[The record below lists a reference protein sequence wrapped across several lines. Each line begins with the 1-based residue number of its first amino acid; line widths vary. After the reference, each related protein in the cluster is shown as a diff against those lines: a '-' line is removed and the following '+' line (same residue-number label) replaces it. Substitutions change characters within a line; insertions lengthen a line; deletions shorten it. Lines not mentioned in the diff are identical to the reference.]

1 MTSKLKVNLINDGG
15 DNNIITSDGS
25 GVITSSKFKIGQI
38 VNATVGQT
46 DMSNTDGYIGAGC
59 SITPTSTS
67 SKVQI
72 FVDGYVE
79 QTSGSAGNYA
89 ILSLYEDT
97 TNITTLNNAITYQ
110 YTVGARIPFSIN
122 FTRSPST
129 TSAIQYRLYHDETSG
144 GATYR
149 YYQQAWTLMEV
160 LP

>member
-15 DNNIITSDGS
+15 DNNLITSDGS
-25 GVITSSKFKIGQI
+25 GVVTSSKFKIVQI

-46 DMSNTDGYIGAGC
+46 DMANTDGYIGTGC
-59 SITPTSTS
+59 SITPSSTS

-79 QTSGSAGNYA
+79 QTSGSAGNYT
-89 ILSLYEDT
+89 ILGLREDT
-97 TNITTLNNAITYQ
+97 TDIATLSNALTYQ
-110 YTVGARIPFSIN
+110 YTVGARVPFSIN
-122 FTRSPST
+122 FIRSPST
-129 TSAIQYRLYHDETSG
+129 TSAIQYRLYNDETSG

-149 YYQQAWTLMEV
+149 YYQQTWTLMEV